1 MVSRHHHSR
10 RLLDKAKQGAHILE
24 RGLAIYHGV
33 RGAVATGSAI
43 ASAAAPYLAAGAAI
57 L

>member
-1 MVSRHHHSR
+1 MNRHHPGR

-24 RGLAIYHGV
+24 RGLAIYHGI
-33 RGAVATGSAI
+33 RRAVATGSAI
-43 ASAAAPYLAAGAAI
+43 ASAAAPYMAAGAAI

>member
-1 MVSRHHHSR
+1 MKRHHPGC
-10 RLLDKAKQGAHILE
+10 RLLDKAKQGAHILG
-24 RGLAIYHGV
+24 RGLAIYHGI

-43 ASAAAPYLAAGAAI
+43 ASAAAPYMAAGAAI

>member
-1 MVSRHHHSR
+1 MNRHHPGR
-10 RLLDKAKQGAHILE
+10 WLLDRAKQGAHILE
-24 RGLAIYHGV
+24 RGLAIYHDI

-43 ASAAAPYLAAGAAI
+43 ASAAAPYMAAMGAV

>member
-1 MVSRHHHSR
+1 MSRHHPGR

-24 RGLAIYHGV
+24 RGLAIYHGI

-43 ASAAAPYLAAGAAI
+43 ASAAAPYMAARAAI

>member
-1 MVSRHHHSR
+1 MNRHHPGR

-24 RGLAIYHGV
+24 RGLAIYHGI

-43 ASAAAPYLAAGAAI
+43 ASAAAPYMAAGAAV